1 MARGLLVAWVVGS
14 TLGSGTFGLPQNM
27 AAGAGA
33 GAIMV
38 GRAITGVGMLML
50 ARVDQTLSRRKPEL
64 DNGVYACA
72 RALSGEYLGFNS
84 AWGYR
89 VSAWIGNAR
98 YLVAAFGA
106 LGYFDPAFGDAN
118 TRAAVIGASVVVWVV
133 HALVLRG
140 IQGAA
145 VLNAVLTLAKVV
157 PLLVFIVLVALAFKA
172 GSFGSTSGAKPGS
185 APRSIR

>member
-1 MARGLLVAWVVGS
+1 MVGS
-14 TLGSGTFGLPQNM
+14 TLGSGTFCLPQIM

-38 GRAITGVGMLML
+38 GWAITGVGMLML

-72 RALSGEYLGFNS
+72 WALSGEYVGFNS

-89 VSAWIGNAR
+89 VSAWIGNVG

-106 LGYFDPAFGDAN
+106 LGCFDPAFGDGK

-172 GSFGSTSGAKPGS
+172 GTFGSTSGATPGS